1 MKRYYITTP
10 IYYVNSVPHIGTAL
24 TTIVADACARF
35 QKRRGRT
42 VYFLTGTDEN
52 APKVHRVAGE
62 RGVPTQQFVDEM
74 AAEFERT
81 WQALHI
87 EYDIFIRTT
96 EDRHKRVVTEVFR
109 KLLQQGD
116 IYLGAYQG
124 WYCVSCE
131 TFFASSKV
139 DESRTCPDCGKPLE
153 WRDEPCYYFRLS
165 KYESRL
171 KEHFAAHPR
180 FIEPEVRRNETLG
193 FIAEGLQ
200 DIAVTRTGTDWGV
213 EVPVSVLDLE
223 YGDIDTSIA
232 NTTAI
237 LSDQFLRFR
246 RPSPDSPRQY
256 FISIPR
262 ENMRI
267 YVWFDALLNYLT
279 ATGWLEREDYT
290 DTWPPDLQLMGK
302 DILPRFHATI
312 WPAMLMALDL
322 PLPERLYGH
331 GWWIVNKQKMSKSL
345 GNVYAPL
352 EVVQSLA
359 GASGCET
366 PYAVDAFRYYMLR
379 EMPTD
384 TDAEFSLE
392 GLETRYNGD
401 LANDLG
407 NMLHRTLSM
416 MHRYFGGRVPA
427 GGARVDAGLADL
439 FAQQA
444 ARVTEAYEA
453 VDFPRGLREAWQII
467 GAVNR
472 YYDEQAPW
480 TLMKQGSTARAGQV
494 LYAGLIAARLLS
506 ALVEPAMPQVAR
518 EIARQLGIGEAPAWS
533 EATAMD
539 ALPAGHTLQEPK
551 PIFPRLQAKT
561 EPKQP
566 SAPAPTPEPPTQ
578 GATTMQDTI
587 TIDDFKRLQIR
598 IATITAAEPVPKS
611 TKLLK
616 LTLDVGGETRTI
628 VAGIA
633 EDYTPDQLVGKQ
645 IPVLVNLQPALI
657 RGIVLEGM
665 MLAADVDGR
674 AVLLH
679 PDREVPSG
687 STVR

>member
-10 IYYVNSVPHIGTAL
+10 IYYVNSAPHIGTAL

-35 QKRRGRT
+35 QKQRGRT

-52 APKVHRVAGE
+52 APKVHRVAQE

-74 AAEFERT
+74 AEVFENT
-81 WQALHI
+81 WRQLHI
-87 EYDIFIRTT
+87 EYDVFIRTT
-96 EDRHKRVVTEVFR
+96 EERHKRVVAEVFR
-109 KLLQQGD
+109 RLREQGD
-116 IYLGAYQG
+116 IYKGSYQG

-131 TFFASSKV
+131 TFFASSKIG
-139 DESRTCPDCGKPLE
+139 ESKTCPDCGKPLE

-165 KYESRL
+165 AYESRL
-171 KEHFAAHPR
+171 REHILAHPH
-180 FIEPEVRRNETLG
+180 FIQPEVRRNETLG
-193 FIAEGLQ
+193 FISEGLQ
-200 DIAVTRTGTDWGV
+200 DVAVSRTGSDWGV
-213 EVPVSVLDLE
+213 PVPDDPESGVV
-223 YGDIDTSIA
+223 
-232 NTTAI
+232 
-237 LSDQFLRFR
+237 
-246 RPSPDSPRQY
+246 
-256 FISIPR
+256 
-262 ENMRI
+262 

-279 ATGWLEREDYT
+279 ATGWLERGDAYL

-312 WPAMLMALDL
+312 WPAMLMALGL

-352 EVVQSLA
+352 DVAQALA
-359 GASGCET
+359 SASGCEL

-384 TDAEFSLE
+384 ADAEFSLE
-392 GLETRYNGD
+392 GFEARYNGD

-407 NMLHRTLSM
+407 NLLHRTLSM
-416 MHRYFGGRVPA
+416 MHRYFGGRVRE
-427 GGARVDAGLADL
+427 GARLDATLADL

-444 ARVTEAYEA
+444 ARTTEAYEA

-467 GAVNR
+467 SAVNR

-480 TLMKQGSTARAGQV
+480 TLMKQGNAERAGQV

-506 ALVEPAMPQVAR
+506 ALVEPAMPRVAR
-518 EIARQLGIGEAPAWS
+518 EIACQLNIGDVPNWS
-533 EATAMD
+533 EATVMN
-539 ALPAGHTLQEPK
+539 ALPAGHTLQQPK
-551 PIFPRLQAKT
+551 PIFPRLQPKSGTDSPVRAEAGLDKT
-561 EPKQP
+561 VQATSGGTDSPVRSDTGLDKTVQATT
-566 SAPAPTPEPPTQ
+566 S
-578 GATTMQDTI
+578 TTMQDLI

-598 IATITAAEPVPKS
+598 IATVKAAEPVPKS

-616 LTLDVGGETRTI
+616 LTLDVGGEERTI

-633 EDYTPDQLVGKQ
+633 EDYTPEQVVGKQ

-657 RGIVLEGM
+657 RGIVSEGM
-665 MLAADVDGR
+665 MLAADVDGK

-687 STVR
+687 SGVR

>member
-35 QKRRGRT
+35 QKRRGCT

-87 EYDIFIRTT
+87 KYDVFIRTT
-96 EDRHKRVVTEVFR
+96 EERHKRVVTEVFR
-109 KLLQQGD
+109 RLRDKGD
-116 IYLGAYQG
+116 IYLGSYQG

-139 DESRTCPDCGKPLE
+139 GDSRTCPDCGKPLE

-165 KYESRL
+165 AYESRL
-171 KEHFAAHPR
+171 KEHIAANPH

-213 EVPVSVLDLE
+213 PVPDDPASGVV
-223 YGDIDTSIA
+223 
-232 NTTAI
+232 
-237 LSDQFLRFR
+237 
-246 RPSPDSPRQY
+246 
-256 FISIPR
+256 
-262 ENMRI
+262 

-279 ATGWLEREDYT
+279 ATGWLERDDYT

-312 WPAMLMALDL
+312 WPAMLMALGL

-359 GASGCET
+359 AASGCET

-384 TDAEFSLE
+384 SDAEFSLE

-416 MHRYFGGRVPA
+416 MHRYFGGRVPE

-467 GAVNR
+467 SAVNR

-480 TLMKQGSTARAGQV
+480 TLMKQGNTARAGQV
-494 LYAGLIAARLLS
+494 LYAGLVAARLLC

-518 EIARQLGIGEAPAWS
+518 EIARQLGIGEVPTWND
-533 EATAMD
+533 ATAMD
-539 ALPAGHTLQEPK
+539 ALPAGHALQEPK
-551 PIFPRLQAKT
+551 PIFPRLHAKA

-566 SAPAPTPEPPTQ
+566 PTPAPQPKPSQQ

-587 TIDDFKRLQIR
+587 TIDEFKRLQIR
-598 IATITAAEPVPKS
+598 IATVTAAEPVPKS

-657 RGIVLEGM
+657 RGIVSEGM

-679 PDREVPSG
+679 PDREVPNG
-687 STVR
+687 SIVR